1 MQQKEINLLEF
12 QNKFPTEKSCLKHLN
27 KIRWPNGFQCPRCGH
42 DQASYHS
49 TRHLFQCKS
58 CRYQVSLTAGTIFHK
73 TRTSLRKWFWMILFL
88 GRYKSGIS
96 IRSFQKLLNINDYK
110 TAWMMAHKIRHAMA
124 ARDANYQL
132 AGLIE
137 IDDSYF
143 GGSKPGKRGRGA
155 GGKAKVV
162 LAIEN
167 CDDHAGF
174 AKASLV
180 SEIDRDSIAKAFGSH
195 ISKRAAIRSDGWRA
209 YGVLKSDTIA
219 HEVVSGSGQNGS
231 INLPWVHLLISNIK
245 GGIRGVYRGVSTKY
259 LDLYLSEFCYRHNR
273 RYWESQLFDRLLDA
287 CTHSKT
293 VTYAELSQ

>member
-12 QNKFPTEKSCLKHLN
+12 QNKFPTEKSCLKHLY

-42 DQASYHS
+42 DHASYHS
-49 TRHLFQCKS
+49 TRNLFQCSS
-58 CRYQVSLTAGTIFHK
+58 CRYQTSLTAGTIFHR
-73 TRTSLRKWFWMILFL
+73 TRTLLRKWFWMILFI

-96 IRSFQKLLNINDYK
+96 IRSMQKLLNIKDYK

-155 GGKAKVV
+155 SGKAKVV

-167 CDDHAGF
+167 RDDHAGF
-174 AKASLV
+174 AKASMV
-180 SEIDRDSIAKAFGSH
+180 SEVDSDSIQRAFGSY
-195 ISKRAAIRSDGWRA
+195 IRKGATIRSDGWRA
-209 YGVLKSDTIA
+209 YGILRSKAIA
-219 HEVVSGSGQNGS
+219 HDVVIGSGQDGS
-231 INLPWVHLLISNIK
+231 KNLPWVHLLISNIK
-245 GGIRGVYRGVSTKY
+245 GGIRGVYRGVGAKH
-259 LDLYLSEFCYRHNR
+259 LNRYLSEFCYRHNR
-273 RYWESQLFDRLLDA
+273 RFWENQIFDRLLSA
-287 CTHSKT
+287 CTLT
-293 VTYAELSQ
+293 TTITYAELSQ